1 MDAVQPEEKKRI
13 LIIYDEIY
21 DEPPISESLELKQ
34 ISDLKAHENET
45 VLLRIPEEKLTDS
58 VLKRVF
64 STSKLGGKV
73 VATCIEKGVD
83 DVVFNLKLAGF
94 VNVEVKTTE
103 TGTHVSGFKPTYE
116 TGSCAGLQKRKHG
129 NWIKLNVTDN
139 EEPDEMLDPDDLLD
153 EEDFKKPEAAA
164 LQCGTTEKRKA
175 CKNCTCGLAEEVTE
189 AVEKLPPVTQSSCG
203 NCYLGDAF
211 RCASCPYMGLPAFK
225 AGERIQLVGNL
236 LEADI

>member
-34 ISDLKAHENET
+34 ISGMTFTFLQFSQFNNSADLKEHENNT
-45 VLLRIPEEKLTDS
+45 VLLRVPEEKLTDC
-58 VLKRVF
+58 VLNRVF

-164 LQCGTTEKRKA
+164 LRRCLTLTLCG
-175 CKNCTCGLAEEVTE
+175 G
-189 AVEKLPPVTQSSCG
+189 
-203 NCYLGDAF
+203 
-211 RCASCPYMGLPAFK
+211 
-225 AGERIQLVGNL
+225 
-236 LEADI
+236 